1 MCECWH
7 IDPTQRPSFSNIS
20 QLLSDLEE
28 KDPGSQ
34 TNYANT
40 RVNENIDVNYSN
52 ESSYHMTGNFYS
64 NTRL

>member
-7 IDPTQRPSFSNIS
+7 IDPTQRPSFFNIS
-20 QLLSDLEE
+20 RSLSELGE
-28 KDPGSQ
+28 KDSGGQ

-40 RVNENIDVNYSN
+40 RENENIDVNYSN
-52 ESSYHMTGNFYS
+52 EPTYSTTGNLYS